1 MAEIQL
7 QIAGVLRGP
16 EEAGED
22 GQLAD
27 NDKGSSP
34 STAARLTSERLQWWA
49 LVLVN
54 IVFVVGGESVATLL
68 GRIYY
73 DQGGASLWMAT
84 VVQSCGTPLAIPLLL
99 YFRRP
104 KSSTVARPPLRKIS
118 AIYAGFGVLLA
129 GSNLMHSYGLLYLPM
144 STYSLICATQ
154 LSFNAVFSYLLNK
167 HRFTALVLN
176 SVVVISFSAALV
188 GVGHGSDGTN
198 SSVPQGKFL
207 AGFLLALSASAVFSL
222 VLSLTQL
229 TFDKVLRS
237 GTFHD
242 AVKMQFWSNTA
253 AACVSVAGLF
263 ISGEWSTLA
272 GEMQGYKKGK
282 VSYAMNLTWTAISWQ
297 LTMTGM
303 MGLVA
308 AVSSLFTNVIS
319 TAGMAL
325 SPVIAVIFLR
335 DRMDGT
341 KVLAMLIA
349 VWGFL
354 SYVYQSYL
362 DGVKLK
368 KILPS
373 CESRPQTTARGT

>member
-1 MAEIQL
+1 
-7 QIAGVLRGP
+7 V
-16 EEAGED
+16 
-22 GQLAD
+22 
-27 NDKGSSP
+27 
-34 STAARLTSERLQWWA
+34 ARLTSERLKWWA

-68 GRIYY
+68 GRVYY

-84 VVQSCGTPLAIPLLL
+84 VLQSCGAPLAIPLLL

-104 KSSTVARPPLRKIS
+104 KPSTVAPARPPLRKIS

-129 GSNLMHSYGLLYLPM
+129 GGNLMHSYGLLYLPM

-167 HRFTALVLN
+167 HKFTALVLN
-176 SVVVISFSAALV
+176 SVVVLTFSAALV
-188 GVGHGSDGTN
+188 GVSHRASDGTN

-207 AGFLLALSASAVFSL
+207 AGFLLTLSASAVFSL
-222 VLSLTQL
+222 ILSLTQL
-229 TFDKVLRS
+229 TFDKVLKSAAFPDVVR
-237 GTFHD
+237 
-242 AVKMQFWSNTA
+242 MQFWSNTA
-253 AACVSVAGLF
+253 AACVSAAGLF

-272 GEMQGYKKGK
+272 REMHGYKRGK
-282 VSYAMNLTWTAISWQ
+282 VAYAMNLAWTAISWQ
-297 LTMTGM
+297 LAMTGM

-362 DGVKLK
+362 DGVKIK

-373 CESRPQTTARGT
+373 

>member
-1 MAEIQL
+1 MAETAEIQL

-22 GQLAD
+22 GRAAD
-27 NDKGSSP
+27 KDSSP
-34 STAARLTSERLQWWA
+34 ATAARLTSARLQWWA

-54 IVFVVGGESVATLL
+54 IVFVVAGESVATLL

-99 YFRRP
+99 YLRRRP
-104 KSSTVARPPLRKIS
+104 KSSTTVSRPPLQKMS
-118 AIYAGFGVLLA
+118 AIYAGFGVLLT
-129 GSNLMHSYGLLYLPM
+129 GGNLMHSYGLLYLPM

-167 HRFTALVLN
+167 HKFTALVLN
-176 SVVVISFSAALV
+176 SVVVLTFSAALV
-188 GVGHGSDGTN
+188 GVSHASHDGTS

-222 VLSLTQL
+222 ILSLTQL
-229 TFDKVLRS
+229 TFDKVLKS
-237 GTFHD
+237 DAFHD
-242 AVKMQFWSNTA
+242 VVEMQFWSNTA

-263 ISGEWSTLA
+263 ISGQWSTLTR
-272 GEMQGYKKGK
+272 EMQGYKRGK
-282 VSYAMNLTWTAISWQ
+282 VAYAMNLAWAAIAWQ
-297 LTMTGM
+297 LTMMGM

-319 TAGMAL
+319 TAGMAV
-325 SPVIAVIFLR
+325 SPVIAVIFLH

-341 KVLAMLIA
+341 KVLAMLLA

-354 SYVYQSYL
+354 SYIYQSYL
-362 DGVKLK
+362 DGVKVK
-368 KILPS
+368 RILPS
-373 CESRPQTTARGT
+373 